1 MKDILLAVLREQVQ
15 PATGCT
21 EPVAIALACAY
32 GRAALTGEITE
43 VSLITSKALF
53 KNASSVGIPGTKEKG
68 IEVAAAL
75 GLVAGDRTL
84 GLRIFEMM
92 NAADLALA
100 KSFLATGK
108 LKKGYLAVDNPVYV
122 KVLLTTTEGKAEV
135 IIKGKHDAVVSLSVN
150 GIEQINQQ
158 QEEFITSNLQL
169 SKYPLEDILTAV
181 ASMPL
186 ASLEFLAIGVEMN
199 LEVAEYGLKNQ
210 AGLGIGA
217 GVQLLIKKGILG
229 NDLLN
234 RIKSWVAA
242 ASDARMSGVNLP
254 VMTSC
259 GSGNQG
265 FMITIPLYLV
275 AKENAKTH
283 SELLYALA
291 TAHLVNAYIKEFM
304 GKLSPICG
312 CSTSAGGGLA
322 AGIVQLL
329 GGTNS
334 QAAGA
339 VNTLLAS
346 LVGTLCDGAKSTCSL
361 KLETAAGEA
370 LLYALLAIENIM
382 VEEKVGVVALEIEET
397 FANLGRLSKIGME
410 NTDDIILQIIEAQ

>member
-1 MKDILLAVLREQVQ
+1 MLLAVLKEQVQ

-21 EPVAIALACAY
+21 EPVAIALACAHA
-32 GRAALTGEITE
+32 RAAIKGEITE
-43 VSLITSKALF
+43 LSLITSKALF

-75 GLVAGDRTL
+75 GLVAGDASL
-84 GLRIFEMM
+84 GLRIFEPMTE
-92 NAADLALA
+92 ADLTRA

-108 LKKGYLAVDNPVYV
+108 MKKGYLTIDNPVYV
-122 KVLLTTTEGKAEV
+122 QALLTTTEGNVEV
-135 IIKGKHDAVVSLSVN
+135 IIKGKHDAVVSLTVN
-150 GIEQINQQ
+150 GEEQINHQ
-158 QEEFITSNLQL
+158 QEEFTTNSVQL
-169 SKYPLEDILTAV
+169 SKYPLDDILTAV
-181 ASMPL
+181 AAIPE
-186 ASLEFLAIGVEMN
+186 ASLEFLMTGVEMN
-199 LEVAEYGLKNQ
+199 LAVAEYGLKNQ

-217 GVQLLIKKGILG
+217 GVDILIKKGILG

-265 FMITIPLYLV
+265 FMITIPLYLL
-275 AKENAKTH
+275 AKEKNLEH
-283 SELLYALA
+283 SKLLYALA
-291 TAHLVNAYIKEFM
+291 TAHLVNAYMKEFM

-322 AGIVQLL
+322 AGIVKIL
-329 GGTNS
+329 GGTNL

-370 LLYALLAIENIM
+370 LLYALLALDDVM

-410 NTDDIILQIIEAQ
+410 NADDIILKIIEKQ